1 MRLGAPSVELWI
13 MLEDLNLVTI
23 LLLLVA
29 VVGGALVGVVSTR
42 WGREPAPR
50 YTEMSPEDRFRD
62 FWK

>member
-1 MRLGAPSVELWI
+1 
-13 MLEDLNLVTI
+13 MLEDLNLVTM

-29 VVGGALVGVVSTR
+29 VAGGAFFGVMSTR

-50 YTEMSPEDRFRD
+50 HTEMSPEDRFRD

>member
-1 MRLGAPSVELWI
+1 
-13 MLEDLNLVTI
+13 MLEDLNLVTM

-29 VVGGALVGVVSTR
+29 VVVCGALFGVTWYNVSSR
-42 WGREPAPR
+42 WGRERAPR